1 MDIAGHFTRLS
12 GDECR
17 LLVHGHSIGRV
28 AWVSA
33 TGLQVLPVTYTV
45 VGESILF
52 RTFPESVLG
61 ELAGS
66 QQVVFEVDDI
76 DVATATGWSVLV
88 RGESAAYSG
97 EPLDSR
103 LLEPW
108 APGARPLIVAI
119 TPSAYSGRAVSADQ
133 SRS

>member
-1 MDIAGHFTRLS
+1 MDVAGHFTRLS

-45 VGESILF
+45 IDELILF

-61 ELAGS
+61 ELAEP
-66 QQVVFEVDDI
+66 VEVAFEVDDI

-97 EPLDSR
+97 EPPGPQQ
-103 LLEPW
+103 LEPW
-108 APGARPLIVAI
+108 APGARPLTVAI